1 MSTKSSLGDFVKE
14 NKSIVS
20 EYLDIRL
27 EILRLQLIRIFSK
40 SAGYFIWTI
49 VSLFLLLLFMIFIFL
64 LIGFWLS
71 EMTGNLIVGFA
82 MTSII
87 ILILGAVITLLRRI
101 LFVNPII
108 KNTIRYIE
116 KEESAKNDD
125 LNKH

>member
-108 KNTIRYIE
+108 KNTIRYME
-116 KEESAKNDD
+116 KEESTKNDD